1 MIDNGILLSC
11 LAASFIFMSFML
23 AVAHR
28 LNRYDIIDPSWGVV
42 FISIATVAYINQPLT
57 QLLSV
62 QSLVLLLIVIWG
74 SRLFFHLYARWSR
87 MDKEDK
93 RYATLRSSYARS
105 FGGVGFNMY
114 VRVYLL
120 QALLAVVI
128 CIPIIALSSTLPVSL
143 SYLSFIGLAVWLVGF
158 YFETVGDWQLARH
171 LKKSKGTLMTK
182 GLWKYTRHPNYFG
195 EVTQWW
201 GIFIIALALPEWWIL
216 IISPLLITALILF
229 VSGIPLTE
237 RQFAGRPGW
246 SDYARRTSK
255 FLPLPPK
262 KS

>member
-11 LAASFIFMSFML
+11 LAAAFVFMSFMF
-23 AVAHR
+23 AVAYR
-28 LNRYDIIDPSWGVV
+28 LNRYDIIDPAWGVV
-42 FISIATVAYINQPLT
+42 FISIAVVAYTKQPLD
-57 QLLSV
+57 QLVSV
-62 QSLVLLLIVIWG
+62 QTLVLALIVVWG
-74 SRLFFHLYARWSR
+74 ARLFLHLYTRWSG

-93 RYATLRSSYARS
+93 RYNELRSSYSKS

-114 VRVYLL
+114 FRVYML

-128 CIPIIALSSTLPVSL
+128 SIPIIALSSTLPIAISYL
-143 SYLSFIGLAVWLVGF
+143 SYLGLAVWLFGF
-158 YFETVGDWQLARH
+158 FFETVGDYQLSRH
-171 LKKSKGTLMTK
+171 LKKSKGTLMTT

-216 IISPLLITALILF
+216 IISPLLITGLILF

-237 RQFAGRPGW
+237 KHFAGRAGW
-246 SDYARRTSK
+246 SEYARRTSK

-262 KS
+262 KG